1 MGAHFLAAEWDT
13 TIRLSIVWPFQE
25 CQDSCGIV
33 PYGFVSPA
41 MSFSIHQAWS
51 VRMWHWHQLWLW
63 DCYILAAS
71 FLHSFCHHVTSTI
84 MFRFWGEKGWQKA
97 TPMGCSLCQDRW
109 SHKFYPFTSLQDGGK
124 VSVFSQ
130 GILRDQ
136 RSRPCVIFVET
147 T

>member
-1 MGAHFLAAEWDT
+1 
-13 TIRLSIVWPFQE
+13 
-25 CQDSCGIV
+25 
-33 PYGFVSPA
+33 
-41 MSFSIHQAWS
+41 
-51 VRMWHWHQLWLW
+51 
-63 DCYILAAS
+63 
-71 FLHSFCHHVTSTI
+71 
-84 MFRFWGEKGWQKA
+84 
-97 TPMGCSLCQDRW
+97 MGCSLCQDRW